1 VGADL
6 DAEHRGPRCAGQVG
20 GVGEEVTETGEP
32 EQAVGS
38 GVVAKLELEVGERAV
53 RCGEEDAPA
62 GGAPHA
68 LAAPP
73 AVEGTDQS
81 DGCQA
86 EDAGAEGNGADVIAM
101 PA

>member
-1 VGADL
+1 
-6 DAEHRGPRCAGQVG
+6 
-20 GVGEEVTETGEP
+20 VGEEVTEAGEP

-38 GVVAKLELEVGERAV
+38 GVAAELELEVGERAV
-53 RCGEEDAPA
+53 RCGEGDAPA

-73 AVEGTDQS
+73 AVEGPDQS
-81 DGCQA
+81 DGGQA
-86 EDAGAEGNGADVIAM
+86 EDAGADGQGADVIAV